1 MIFGGCTLRELLLN
15 SDISD
20 TGGFLLRISL
30 AIILGAII
38 GLERQLTRHNAGIIT
53 NIIVC
58 VGAFLFT
65 SFGYLVQ
72 GPDTDL
78 TRIAAQVVSGI
89 GFLGAGLIIRE
100 GANVRGLN
108 TAATVWTSSAIGI
121 LCCLKQLKYA
131 IVAALAIVVVHLV
144 IHPLSD
150 KIDKARKY
158 DKSKKENREK
168 FYKIT
173 VVCPEEAALEI
184 RKNIMSIIKSEPNA
198 LLHNLETIDGENNE
212 SKIKAFITTK
222 TNNDYLI
229 ENILTKVGKAEDI
242 IYAGWKTVED

>member
-1 MIFGGCTLRELLLN
+1 M
-15 SDISD
+15 
-20 TGGFLLRISL
+20 
-30 AIILGAII
+30 
-38 GLERQLTRHNAGIIT
+38 
-53 NIIVC
+53 
-58 VGAFLFT
+58 FT

-184 RKNIMSIIKSEPNA
+184 RKNIMSIIKNEPNA

>member
-1 MIFGGCTLRELLLN
+1 MKELFLN
-15 SDISD
+15 SDITD
-20 TGGFLLRISL
+20 TGGFFLRISL

-150 KIDKARKY
+150 KLTKLVNMINPKKKTERSFIKSQLFVLRKQHL
-158 DKSKKENREK
+158 KSEKTLCLSSKTNRMRCCIIWK
-168 FYKIT
+168 LLTVKIT
-173 VVCPEEAALEI
+173 NPKSRLLLQP
-184 RKNIMSIIKSEPNA
+184 KQTTII
-198 LLHNLETIDGENNE
+198 
-212 SKIKAFITTK
+212 
-222 TNNDYLI
+222 
-229 ENILTKVGKAEDI
+229 
-242 IYAGWKTVED
+242 